1 MPLKLCPVCKRPYLT
16 KDEFC
21 PRCPRLHYEENW
33 MSFGCLLAMTVLP
46 LALVLLFWFFFF
58 FGFFLR

>member
-1 MPLKLCPVCKRPYLT
+1 MPLKLCPVCKRPFLA

-21 PRCPRLHYEENW
+21 PRCPRLQYEESW
-33 MSFGCLLAMTVLP
+33 MSLGCLLAMFLP
-46 LALVLLFWFFFF
+46 LLVLLLFWFFFF